1 MMHKRVLVAISAVVV
16 LVFTTS
22 ALAGFAVGPNLF
34 ISLPQEDFANVSE
47 TGGGLG
53 VKFLFSPPLLSTIA
67 VRADFA
73 VAFYGSE
80 TYSEEVAG
88 FEVNVETRNESI
100 QFTVGPQFQ
109 TPMGPVR
116 LYGAPMAGVYN
127 YRTVVELEGTDMD
140 RTESSTTKFGWSFG
154 GGMLVKVFDNPTGK
168 FNLDIDLGAKY
179 HTIKDAI
186 ETEIDG
192 LVEKSNANDIS
203 LHAGVLFSF

>member
-1 MMHKRVLVAISAVVV
+1 MMSKRMVVPLMV
-16 LVFTTS
+16 VSILVFSCS

-80 TYSEEVAG
+80 TYSDEVAG
-88 FEVNVETRNESI
+88 FEVDVETRNESI
-100 QFTVGPQFQ
+100 QFTVGPHFQ

-127 YRTVVELEGTDMD
+127 YRTVVELEGTDRD

-154 GGMLVKVFDNPTGK
+154 GGMLVKVFSNPTGK
-168 FNLDIDLGAKY
+168 FTLDIDLGAKY

-192 LVEKSNANDIS
+192 VVEKSNANDVS
-203 LHAGVLFSF
+203 LHTGVLFSF